1 MMQISKIL
9 LIIFF
14 ILCVS
19 IFKSLPVFAQQTIFN
34 VPSADITANKHIFL
48 NPQLVF
54 RSWAPGR
61 FYAVTNYS
69 ALGIGYN
76 SEIDATL
83 FNLNSPPTDNITLG
97 TGFRSVIPIFSKKL
111 SKREI
116 KIIVG
121 SQILA
126 SLQGQGAGN
135 WSYGELSGRLP
146 KLNTRM
152 TAGVSFGTKQ
162 AFDRN
167 VVCFIAGYEQP
178 VTKNLSLIAD
188 WFSGTNTFGLF
199 TSGFSYTLPKDVEF
213 LIGYQLPNT
222 RAVGFPGF
230 VIQIEKEF

>member
-1 MMQISKIL
+1 MEISKKL
-9 LIIFF
+9 SIIFF
-14 ILCVS
+14 IFCSCFL
-19 IFKSLPVFAQQTIFN
+19 KNTPVFAQQTIFN
-34 VPSADITANKHIFL
+34 VPSADITSKNHIFL

-76 SEIDATL
+76 SEIDVTL
-83 FNLNSPPTDNITLG
+83 FNVNSPPANNITLG

-111 SKREI
+111 PKREI
-116 KIIVG
+116 KIIAG

-126 SLQGQGAGN
+126 SLQGQGVGN
-135 WSYGELSGRLP
+135 WSYGELSGLLP
-146 KLNTRM
+146 KLNTRL
-152 TAGVSFGTKQ
+152 TTGVSFGTKQ
-162 AFDRN
+162 VFDRN

-178 VTKNLSLIAD
+178 VTKNFSLIAD

-199 TSGFSYTLPKDVEF
+199 TSGFSYTFPKNVDV
-213 LIGYQLPNT
+213 LIGYQLPNNRT
-222 RAVGFPGF
+222 VGFSGF